1 MQKEIVLSS
10 AEMVWGFLSSSPSFL
25 IYFLKTVLDTSA
37 KHGHLGL
44 VTVGSASLGMLWRTA
59 TSIYAYLALPVV

>member
-1 MQKEIVLSS
+1 
-10 AEMVWGFLSSSPSFL
+10 MVWGFFSSSPSFL

-37 KHGHLGL
+37 NHGHLGP
-44 VTVGSASLGMLWRTA
+44 VTVGSASLGRDLWRTA